1 MYHASKSKY
10 RPKDEPGSDSPSAN
24 RPIKTPMT
32 IEATAAHVETTTA
45 LPSLRPLVCP
55 ITHTSL
61 SIHKIPSRRCPHVR
75 TPATTKKMEKLL
87 TIHINVWL
95 GRKLSNQQD

>member
-1 MYHASKSKY
+1 
-10 RPKDEPGSDSPSAN
+10 
-24 RPIKTPMT
+24 MT

-61 SIHKIPSRRCPHVR
+61 SIHKIPSKRCPHVR

-95 GRKLSNQQD
+95 GNQTIKSTGLNQHDQEGKGTILST

>member
-1 MYHASKSKY
+1 
-10 RPKDEPGSDSPSAN
+10 
-24 RPIKTPMT
+24 MT

-61 SIHKIPSRRCPHVR
+61 SIHEIPSKSPHVR

-87 TIHINVWL
+87 TIDINVWL
-95 GRKLSNQQD
+95 GNQTIKSTGLNQQDQEGKGTILST